1 MAPIQPLFF
10 APNRV
15 WRCYTGG
22 ALLDESVG
30 NVPSEDAHFP
40 EDWLASCVQAV
51 NGEHSQ
57 GPEEG
62 LSRLRTGDGGPGPLF
77 RDVVAADPAGFL
89 GGEAEMTLLC
99 KYLDSAVRLP
109 IQCHPDRDF
118 ARAHYGSGHG
128 KAESWIILGTRAIN
142 GVEPYLLMGFKP
154 GISEAAFARAAREQ
168 DIPAM
173 EAMLHRVPVRPGD
186 VYFIPG
192 RFPHAIGPGVFLLE
206 VQEPSDWV
214 IQPER
219 YCAEQCLT
227 DADMWGPL
235 DPATALSCF
244 RYEGEPVEQV
254 ETRLKKKPVTLETGD
269 GGSLSRVIGPESTTC
284 FGVDHLRVTGRYHLE
299 HPAPYFVVV
308 VTQGAGTIAWS
319 GGETRVRPGD
329 VFFVPF
335 GVRWIEFMA
344 EAGSLAAY
352 LCLPASDP
360 ATDRPEG
367 TGDQP

>member
-1 MAPIQPLFF
+1 MAPNQPLFF

-15 WRCYTGG
+15 WRCYTEG
-22 ALLDESVG
+22 ALLDACVG
-30 NVPSEDAHFP
+30 NAPAEDAHFP

-57 GPEEG
+57 SAEEG
-62 LSRLRTGDGGPGPLF
+62 LSRLRAGAGSAGPLF
-77 RDVVAADPAGFL
+77 RDVLAADPAGFL
-89 GGEAEMTLLC
+89 GGPAEMTLLC

-109 IQCHPDRDF
+109 IQCHPDREF
-118 ARAHYGSGHG
+118 ARAFYGSEHG

-142 GVEPYLLMGFKP
+142 GVEPYLLMGFQP
-154 GISEAAFARAAREQ
+154 GITADAFARVVREQ

-173 EAMLHRVPVRPGD
+173 EAMLHRVPVKPGD

-192 RFPHAIGPGVFLLE
+192 RFPHAIGSGVFLLE

-214 IQPER
+214 VQPER

-235 DPATALSCF
+235 DPKTALSCF
-244 RYEGEPVEQV
+244 RYEGETMEQIAA
-254 ETRLKKKPVTLETGD
+254 RLKKKPAALETRE
-269 GGSLSRVIGPESTTC
+269 GGSLARIIGVETTKC
-284 FGVDHLRVTGRYHLE
+284 FGVDHLRVTGLYRLE

-308 VTQGAGTIAWS
+308 VTQGSGTVAWAD
-319 GGETRVRPGD
+319 GETQIRQGD

-335 GVRWIEFMA
+335 GVRALEFTA
-344 EAGSLAAY
+344 QATPFEAY
-352 LCLPASDP
+352 LCLPEAP
-360 ATDRPEG
+360 
-367 TGDQP
+367 

>member
-1 MAPIQPLFF
+1 MAPTQPLFF
-10 APNRV
+10 EPNRV

-22 ALLDESVG
+22 ALLDAAVG
-30 NVPSEDAHFP
+30 RGPSEDAHFP
-40 EDWLASCVQAV
+40 EYWLASCVRAV

-62 LSRLRTGDGGPGPLF
+62 LSRVRTGDGSSGPLF
-77 RDVVAADPAGFL
+77 RDVLASDPAGFL
-89 GGEAEMTLLC
+89 GRAAHMTLLC

-118 ARAHYGSGHG
+118 ARVHYKSDHG
-128 KAESWIILGTRAIN
+128 KVESWIILGTRAIN

-154 GISEAAFARAAREQ
+154 GISEAAFARAVHEQ
-168 DIPAM
+168 DISAL

-214 IQPER
+214 VQPER
-219 YCAEQCLT
+219 FCADQCLS

-235 DPATALSCF
+235 DPVTALSCF
-244 RYEGEPVEQV
+244 RYEGATREQV
-254 ETRLKKKPVTLETGD
+254 QARLQKKPVVLHTDD
-269 GGSLSRVIGPESTTC
+269 GGSLARIIGPESTEC
-284 FGVDHLRVTGRYHLE
+284 FGVDRLQVTGRYHLE
-299 HPAPYFVVV
+299 HPAPYSVVV
-308 VTQGAGTIAWS
+308 VTQGAGTISWA
-319 GGETRVRPGD
+319 GGEAHTQHGD

-335 GVRWIEFMA
+335 GVRGIEFTA
-344 EAGSLAAY
+344 RTAPLEAY
-352 LCLPASDP
+352 LCLPSSD
-360 ATDRPEG
+360 TE
-367 TGDQP
+367 TQP

>member
-1 MAPIQPLFF
+1 MAPTQPLFF
-10 APNRV
+10 EPNRV

-22 ALLDESVG
+22 FLLDASLGKVTAG
-30 NVPSEDAHFP
+30 DAHYP

-62 LSRLRTGDGGPGPLF
+62 LSRIRTGDGVLGPLF
-77 RDVVAADPAGFL
+77 RDVIAADPAGFL
-89 GGEAEMTLLC
+89 GGAAEMTLLC

-109 IQCHPDRDF
+109 IQCHPNRDF
-118 ARAHYGSGHG
+118 ARAHYGSDHG
-128 KAESWIILGTRAIN
+128 KAESWIILGTRAVN
-142 GVEPYLLMGFKP
+142 GVEPYLLMGFQP
-154 GISEAAFARAAREQ
+154 GVREAEFARAVHAQ
-168 DIPAM
+168 DIPVL

-214 IQPER
+214 VQPER
-219 YCAEQCLT
+219 YCAGQRLT

-244 RYEGEPVEQV
+244 RYEGETVEQIQS
-254 ETRLKKKPVTLETGD
+254 RLQKKPVALDAQD
-269 GGSLSRVIGPESTTC
+269 GGLRTRLIGTETTPC
-284 FGVDHLRVTGRYHLE
+284 FGVDHLHVTGRFRLE

-308 VTQGAGTIAWS
+308 VTRGAGTVAWAD
-319 GGETRVRPGD
+319 GETSVSQGD

-335 GVRWIEFMA
+335 RVRCLDFTA
-344 EAGSLAAY
+344 ASASLEAY
-352 LCLPASDP
+352 LCLPAQASI
-360 ATDRPEG
+360 
-367 TGDQP
+367 